1 MIATEAAAEGIN
13 LQFCS
18 LVINYD
24 LPWNPQRIEQ
34 RIGRCHRYG
43 QKHDVV
49 VVNFLNK
56 KNAADQRVYQL
67 LDEKFKLFSGV
78 FGASDEVLGSIESGI
93 DFEKRIAN
101 IYQKCRT
108 EEQIQL
114 NFDQLQQEMEIQI
127 DDRIEQTRQK
137 LLENFDE
144 EVHEKLRVNLKESNE
159 VLSKYDGWLWQ
170 LTRFYLA
177 PYAKFEDDLNG
188 FTLMENP
195 FPAEQIHRGP
205 YRSGKNAED
214 VNLYRLG
221 HPLAQKIIDRCKQLA
236 TEVKELDFH
245 YTGSGKK
252 ISILEP
258 LMGRSGFMTVTAL
271 TAKSLDMEDHILLGA
286 VCDDGGPLFP
296 EQSQRLFSLEARERP
311 LSTTIEFDRL
321 KPLIDQQLKSQANKV
336 VQRLTDRNAS
346 VFEMELDKLD
356 RWGEDQRNSLRVAL
370 RELEDK
376 IKAVKKAARLAPNL
390 PEKLKLEREKR
401 QLESKRDEAW
411 KEYEQAAKDIE
422 DRKDTLM
429 DEIEKRMNQI
439 LSEETLFT
447 IRWKV
452 Q

>member
-1 MIATEAAAEGIN
+1 
-13 LQFCS
+13 
-18 LVINYD
+18 
-24 LPWNPQRIEQ
+24 
-34 RIGRCHRYG
+34 
-43 QKHDVV
+43 
-49 VVNFLNK
+49 
-56 KNAADQRVYQL
+56 
-67 LDEKFKLFSGV
+67 
-78 FGASDEVLGSIESGI
+78 
-93 DFEKRIAN
+93 
-101 IYQKCRT
+101 
-108 EEQIQL
+108 
-114 NFDQLQQEMEIQI
+114 
-127 DDRIEQTRQK
+127 
-137 LLENFDE
+137 
-144 EVHEKLRVNLKESNE
+144 
-159 VLSKYDGWLWQ
+159 
-170 LTRFYLA
+170 
-177 PYAKFEDDLNG
+177 
-188 FTLMENP
+188 
-195 FPAEQIHRGP
+195 
-205 YRSGKNAED
+205 

-221 HPLAQKIIDRCKQLA
+221 HPLAQKIIDRCKQLP

-258 LMGRSGFMTVTAL
+258 LIGRSGFMTVTAL
-271 TAKSLDMEDHILLGA
+271 TAKSLDTEDHILLGA
-286 VCDDGGPLFP
+286 VCDDDGPLFP
-296 EQSQRLFSLEARERP
+296 EQSQRLFSLEARESP

-321 KPLIDQQLKSQANKV
+321 KPLIDQQLKSQANEV
-336 VQRLTDRNAS
+336 LQRLTDRNAS

-376 IKAVKKAARLAPNL
+376 IKAVKKGARLAPNL

-411 KEYEQAAKDIE
+411 KEYEHAAKDIE